1 MEFIE
6 KYSCCIILLNTVFTM
21 QLYKRP
27 CINLICVITLLLVS
41 YTPASLARSLPFL
54 VAFMSPSEIRN
65 LSKLSEVMI
74 PPREYGYA
82 LEPLTWQELVGIISK
97 EFNLA
102 KLSRSVE
109 QQRIY
114 MVYRDELLKEW
125 NSVYDH
131 ILFSKFDFEKRLIE
145 NTPQDGRNST
155 LWGAYP
161 PLSEVKEIKIA
172 LRPNDFP
179 YYFAEG
185 IEHWCL
191 WKLSDDV
198 NGDEIEQAKRDLEDM
213 HGDVIDFLSWR
224 NPPHLKS
231 LPDIDHIHILCLRQA
246 KQK

>member
-1 MEFIE
+1 MASIKKSPFV
-6 KYSCCIILLNTVFTM
+6 SILVPLAFTM
-21 QLYKRP
+21 PLYKQS
-27 CINLICVITLLLVS
+27 CINLFRVITLLLLS
-41 YTPASLARSLPFL
+41 YTPASLARNLPFL
-54 VAFMSPSEIRN
+54 VAFMSPSAIRN
-65 LSKLSEVMI
+65 LSELNEVVI

-82 LEPLTWQELVGIISK
+82 SEPLTWPDLVGIISK

-125 NSVYDH
+125 SSVYDH

-145 NTPQDGRNST
+145 NTQQDCRNST
-155 LWGAYP
+155 LWAAYP
-161 PLSEVKEIKIA
+161 SLSEVKESKIA
-172 LRPNDFP
+172 LKPNDFP
-179 YYFAEG
+179 YYFATG

-198 NGDEIEQAKRDLEDM
+198 NDAEIEQAKRDLKDM
-213 HGDVIDFLSWR
+213 HGDVIDFLSWK

-231 LPDIDHIHILCLRQA
+231 LPDIDHAHILCLRQA